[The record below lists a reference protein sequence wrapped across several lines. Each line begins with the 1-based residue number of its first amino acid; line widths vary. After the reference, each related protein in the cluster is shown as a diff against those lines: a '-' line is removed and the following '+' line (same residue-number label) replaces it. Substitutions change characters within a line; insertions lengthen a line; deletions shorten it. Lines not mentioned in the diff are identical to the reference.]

1 MTLTEKEKQELAKQL
16 EADLLKLYDSPIL
29 NLEQL
34 KRALN
39 YRSVAAVKQAINR
52 NTFPVPTFVMPNRRN
67 RFALAKDVAAFLAK
81 QAFNKKE

>member
-1 MTLTEKEKQELAKQL
+1 MTKKEKQELAKQL

-29 NLEQL
+29 NLDQL
-34 KRALN
+34 KRVLN

-52 NTFPVPTFVMPNRRN
+52 NNFPVPTFVMPHRRN
-67 RFALAKDVAAFLAK
+67 RFALAKDVAAFLAT